1 MRKKNKISLVLLLI
15 FIGLVFVSCE
25 LQEEAIHQHEYN
37 SILKLYEMKFEEL
50 MTNKKFV
57 NSFSKLPK
65 STTATVGRTVMENDY
80 GFTIAN
86 KPAKVIENNG
96 EISYTFLIT
105 RDSTDTDSFENL
117 VIQTDSSNTTKAVI
131 IKYNL
136 TSPITSSEDN
146 SYSFTY
152 NTKIKPIVYN
162 NTPLSTSSK
171 TIIICYWITT
181 TYCNNTL
188 SGEIGPEHIAGPD
201 CRRTYTRSVYRC
213 TAGDDGTVDNIPMG
227 DGGSD
232 GGGGGSA
239 TPDSN
244 YDGSDTSIHGN
255 GGNNINTAP
264 VAPEVDPIILIKDPC
279 LKVKSPFTKVP
290 TLALRNANL
299 SSMTNEQIEY
309 GFFMLN
315 NASSTTINPFSDLN
329 GGSSGSVE
337 LPISPSEPIIVLS
350 HTHNSPSDRTYSV
363 PSWEDLDNLSYYM
376 QLYPNS
382 IDPNIVFITIT
393 ADGTRYAITI
403 NNFQKF
409 KDFFYWGMKFDPN
422 NFDSSK
428 LINKN
433 KNSALYYNGD
443 PTQNPPLKPLIKEN
457 SAYPEQDLKYFLNM
471 LQSNDAGVDVFEI
484 NSDFN
489 SFTKVVFNKSTNNIN
504 RTNCN

>member
-264 VAPEVDPIILIKDPC
+264 VAPELEEQTEQPC
-279 LKVKSPFTKVP
+279 
-290 TLALRNANL
+290 
-299 SSMTNEQIEY
+299 
-309 GFFMLN
+309 
-315 NASSTTINPFSDLN
+315 
-329 GGSSGSVE
+329 
-337 LPISPSEPIIVLS
+337 
-350 HTHNSPSDRTYSV
+350 
-363 PSWEDLDNLSYYM
+363 
-376 QLYPNS
+376 
-382 IDPNIVFITIT
+382 
-393 ADGTRYAITI
+393 
-403 NNFQKF
+403 
-409 KDFFYWGMKFDPN
+409 
-422 NFDSSK
+422 
-428 LINKN
+428 
-433 KNSALYYNGD
+433 NGD
-443 PTQNPPLKPLIKEN
+443 PVKNPIICASSPTNKKGGTFGCTRNHPTKICDGQIRK
-457 SAYPEQDLKYFLNM
+457 KKHG
-471 LQSNDAGVDVFEI
+471 GVDIEGDVFDRVYNMHSGVVVSVRNNMAILEYKANSLGNYIEI
-484 NSDFN
+484 ETTTSLGTIIRIKYCHMGNIQYNIGDSVPQGAFIGYIGRSGNAAALGVKTHLHIQSKANFGGTWLETDPINLFDRIFDQN
-489 SFTKVVFNKSTNNIN
+489 TFEPTGSKSS
-504 RTNCN
+504 CN

>member
-15 FIGLVFVSCE
+15 LFGLVFVSCE

-37 SILKLYEMKFEEL
+37 SNLKLYEMKFEEL
-50 MTNKKFV
+50 RTNKKFV

-65 STTATVGRTVMENDY
+65 SKKNLTTATVGRTVMENDY

-105 RDSTDTDSFENL
+105 RDSTDADSFENL

-146 SYSFTY
+146 SYSFTH

-213 TAGDDGTVDNIPMG
+213 TAGDDGTIEDTSI
-227 DGGSD
+227 GGEGVPD
-232 GGGGGSA
+232 GGGGGSV

-264 VAPEVDPIILIKDPC
+264 VAPELEEQTEQPC
-279 LKVKSPFTKVP
+279 
-290 TLALRNANL
+290 
-299 SSMTNEQIEY
+299 
-309 GFFMLN
+309 
-315 NASSTTINPFSDLN
+315 
-329 GGSSGSVE
+329 
-337 LPISPSEPIIVLS
+337 
-350 HTHNSPSDRTYSV
+350 
-363 PSWEDLDNLSYYM
+363 
-376 QLYPNS
+376 
-382 IDPNIVFITIT
+382 
-393 ADGTRYAITI
+393 
-403 NNFQKF
+403 
-409 KDFFYWGMKFDPN
+409 
-422 NFDSSK
+422 
-428 LINKN
+428 
-433 KNSALYYNGD
+433 NGD
-443 PTQNPPLKPLIKEN
+443 PVKNPIICASSPTNKKGGTFGCTRNHPTKICDGQIRK
-457 SAYPEQDLKYFLNM
+457 KKHG
-471 LQSNDAGVDVFEI
+471 GVDIEGDVFDRVYNMHSGVVVSVRNNMAILEYKANSLGNYIEI
-484 NSDFN
+484 ETTTSLGTIIRIKYCHMGNIQYNIGDSVPQGAFIGYIGRSGNAAALGVKTHLHIQSKANFGGTWLETDPINLFDRIFDQN
-489 SFTKVVFNKSTNNIN
+489 TFEPTGSKSS
-504 RTNCN
+504 CN

>member
-37 SILKLYEMKFEEL
+37 SNLKLYEMKFEEL

-57 NSFSKLPK
+57 NSFSKLPISK
-65 STTATVGRTVMENDY
+65 KNLTTATVGRTVMENDY

-105 RDSTDTDSFENL
+105 RDSTDADSFENL

-213 TAGDDGTVDNIPMG
+213 TAGDDGTIEDTSI
-227 DGGSD
+227 GGEGVSD
-232 GGGGGSA
+232 GGGGGSV

-264 VAPEVDPIILIKDPC
+264 VAPEVEELVEDPC
-279 LKVKSPFTKVP
+279 ENLKKHLSETEGIKLKSPDIYPYLTGQLNQPK
-290 TLALRNANL
+290 
-299 SSMTNEQIEY
+299 EY
-309 GFFMLN
+309 GFYFKKEN
-315 NASSTTINPFSDLN
+315 GVYSTFQSYNATTNKITIQV
-329 GGSSGSVE
+329 GG
-337 LPISPSEPIIVLS
+337 LFFCTI
-350 HTHNSPSDRTYSV
+350 HTHPYPGSNPMF
-363 PSWEDLDNLSYYM
+363 SWEDVFTLQQCFQRIDPALNDEVSIFLVVKDNYGEN
-376 QLYPNS
+376 QLYAMK
-382 IDPNIVFITIT
+382 ID
-393 ADGTRYAITI
+393 
-403 NNFQKF
+403 
-409 KDFFYWGMKFDPN
+409 DFSAFSEF
-422 NFDSSK
+422 
-428 LINKN
+428 LINDI
-433 KNSALYYNGD
+433 NSTL
-443 PTQNPPLKPLIKEN
+443 T
-457 SAYPEQDLKYFLNM
+457 SQDLLGLTTDAAILRKTLDIMNAKQHKYDEENTNMNQEVSFLNYFAGCGAS
-471 LQSNDAGVDVFEI
+471 LYKANSTLSNWDKLTLS
-484 NSDFN
+484 NN
-489 SFTKVVFNKSTNNIN
+489 STNPI
-504 RTNCN
+504 TKTPCN